1 MFARWPIRDKLL
13 VGLALL
19 VVIVMGLA
27 ISGFAGLYSYRALVR
42 SISWRV
48 SELPLATELNKR
60 VGDLRVSHRECLPIS
75 DFPSASDTQPP
86 ASMQMART
94 EFQVRR
100 IEVEQALSEYR
111 AQLAHNEKQKSR
123 IGDSTKEWRTVREI
137 EATLDRIAVADRE
150 GDWMLEQSNAETIGD
165 ELQRLQELTV
175 ELPGYLQHNLLDF
188 KYQAR
193 AQYRTLIVLTW
204 LTTILTGIMLIM
216 LVQLFYRWVFRPL
229 RKLIKGSRRVA
240 DGQFDYRIRLD
251 SHDEMAELAESMN
264 SMTEQFLLIRDD
276 LDRQVKQ
283 RTREVIRNEQLASV
297 GFLAAGVSHEINNP
311 LASIAM
317 CSEALESRVAAIVGG
332 DEAERD
338 EAVHYLR
345 LIQDEAFRCKEITEK
360 LLDFSRMNDIQR
372 LRTDLHELVQGV
384 IDMIGHLGRYRDKNI
399 ELICDE
405 AVFAE
410 VCPQEIKQVV
420 LNLLTN
426 ALDSIALD
434 DADGKVCVELR
445 TSAGQAII
453 DVTDNGCGMTE
464 EVLEHIFEPFYTNKL
479 KNGQQGTGLG
489 LPISYRIVAE
499 HHGKVEVSSGG
510 LNRGSR
516 FLVSI
521 PLIAPQNVDG
531 TTIDPAN
538 LLPPAKI
545 A

>member
-1 MFARWPIRDKLL
+1 MLARWPIREKLL

-19 VVIVMGLA
+19 VVIVIALA
-27 ISGFAGLYSYRALVR
+27 VSGFVGLYSYRALVR

-60 VGDLRVSHRECLPIS
+60 VGDLRVSHS
-75 DFPSASDTQPP
+75 DCQAICEFPSASGTTPP

-94 EFQVRR
+94 DFHVRR
-100 IEVEQALSEYR
+100 IGVEEALAEYR
-111 AQLAHNEKQKSR
+111 GQLAHNEKQKSR
-123 IGDSTKEWRTVREI
+123 IGDSSSEWQTVREI
-137 EATLDRIAVADRE
+137 EATLERIAVAERE
-150 GDWMLEQSNAETIGD
+150 GDWMLGDTNEITIEN
-165 ELQRLQELTV
+165 ELQTLQDLAV
-175 ELPGYLQHNLLDF
+175 KLPGYLQHNLLDF
-188 KYQAR
+188 RFQAR

-204 LTTILTGIMLIM
+204 ITTILTGLM
-216 LVQLFYRWVFRPL
+216 LVLLVHLFYAWVFRPL

-240 DGQFDYRIRLD
+240 EGQFEYRIRLD

-264 SMTEQFLLIRDD
+264 SMTEQFIRIRDD
-276 LDRQVKQ
+276 LDSQVKQ

-311 LASIAM
+311 LASIAL
-317 CSEALESRVAAIVGG
+317 CSEALESRISSANVC
-332 DEAERD
+332 DEEDRS

-384 IDMIGHLGRYRDKNI
+384 IEMVGHLGRYREKHV
-399 ELICDE
+399 ELVCE
-405 AVFAE
+405 QAVFTE

-426 ALDSIALD
+426 ALDSISA
-434 DADGKVCVELR
+434 ADPNGKVRVELR
-445 TSAGQAII
+445 TEASQAII
-453 DVTDNGCGMTE
+453 DVTDNGCGMTDD
-464 EVLEHIFEPFYTNKL
+464 VMEHIFEPFYTNKL
-479 KNGQQGTGLG
+479 KKGQQGTGLG

-499 HHGKVEVSSGG
+499 HHGRVEVSSGG
-510 LNRGSR
+510 TNCGSR
-516 FLVSI
+516 FLVRI
-521 PLIAPQNVDG
+521 PLVAPRNADGTSVDG
-531 TTIDPAN
+531 EQP
-538 LLPPAKI
+538 LPLAKS